1 MEGICL
7 LVLSLHKPKV
17 GLGPEIPEMKRCQQ
31 DVVLGGSQLPWLLHG
46 PSPAYK
52 SVWPDPNRLV
62 AQGPVGLQVLAKVLA
77 TEV

>member
-1 MEGICL
+1 MEEICL
-7 LVLSLHKPKV
+7 LVLSLRKPKV
-17 GLGPEIPEMKRCQQ
+17 GLGPGVPGMKRCQQ
-31 DVVLGGSQLPWLLHG
+31 DVVLEGSQLPRLLHG

-52 SVWPDPNRLV
+52 SFWPDPNRLV